1 MMWFRNYEIYDDT
14 GLSFIS
20 MPGLCSIALVC
31 MENNYTFSL
40 DSIEGE
46 LNSNIVTIAI

>member
-31 MENNYTFSL
+31 MENNYTLSL
-40 DSIEGE
+40 DSIEWDENGKYE
-46 LNSNIVTIAI
+46 T